1 MKARIIQPQRKRDCV
16 LSIGMIVKNEEKWLE
31 RCLSALKPLR
41 DAVETELVIV
51 DTGSVDRTVKIAEK
65 FTDKIHHFE
74 WVDDF
79 AAARNFGL
87 KKCIGEWF
95 MFIDADEIFDNN
107 MSEMIEFFNS
117 GKSKDFNTA
126 CYIIR
131 NYSQGE
137 GGYTTQSAQRIA
149 RRTPQLCFEGEVH
162 ERLVNKFLPT
172 QQLMTFAHHYGYVYE
187 SDEQH
192 RAKKDR
198 NLELLYKMLQKNPED
213 TKVLC
218 DIAACLMPDK
228 KAQEYIVRAVE
239 LVKKSGD
246 YSRGAHVEPYMAA
259 IRYFSNGEYEKTVKY
274 ADEYIKIAGNEAN
287 LIDAY
292 AFKVIALSSLEEYSQ
307 MAAAADKYYECYD
320 RFYAGQLDNRS
331 LLVSPV
337 NWLGEDKRGQ
347 LGQIVDLTLQI
358 ARAAGKIFQ

>member
-107 MSEMIEFFNS
+107 MSEMIEFFSDRAQMDFYNS
-117 GKSKDFNTA
+117 ATHVRRD
-126 CYIIR
+126 YIDIEK
-131 NYSQGE
+131 NEYDSLSLG
-137 GGYTTQSAQRIA
+137 RIVK
-149 RRTPQLCFEGEVH
+149 RFDGLHFLNPVH
-162 ERLVNKFLPT
+162 EYFSSFPEPRKELSSFSNHWGYAYENQEQKSAKKKRNLDILFAQLEKTPDNIKILCEIFEALP
-172 QQLMTFAHHYGYVYE
+172 AESADREGYILKAAELSAKSQASFIYVRPYQNIMRYYLE
-187 SDEQH
+187 SAPQKTVDYADKYIESARSDE
-192 RAKKDR
+192 
-198 NLELLYKMLQKNPED
+198 
-213 TKVLC
+213 
-218 DIAACLMPDK
+218 
-228 KAQEYIVRAVE
+228 
-239 LVKKSGD
+239 
-246 YSRGAHVEPYMAA
+246 AH
-259 IRYFSNGEYEKTVKY
+259 
-274 ADEYIKIAGNEAN
+274 

-292 AFKVIALSSLEEYSQ
+292 AYKAFALLNLQEYSQ
-307 MAAAADKYYECYD
+307 IFEAVQKYNKYFDMFEKGELSKDSTLIFPLRYNNRENRIVLNEIADLSM
-320 RFYAGQLDNRS
+320 RLGNS
-331 LLVSPV
+331 VS
-337 NWLGEDKRGQ
+337 K
-347 LGQIVDLTLQI
+347 
-358 ARAAGKIFQ
+358 